1 MFIVHC
7 KLFIDLSPKFQKMKK
22 YLSIFL
28 FAICLVAQGV
38 VAQTVRL
45 TFTGV
50 GNSGYQRLDSVH
62 VENLTRGWCETL
74 LYPDTVLTLTRSA
87 GLTQVLG
94 SPMQMKA
101 YPNPFKGNARVAV
114 TAVKSEKAVLALY
127 NLAGQCVARS
137 QHLLVAGENLFDIS
151 VRKAG
156 VCVLSVS
163 TGSGSAV
170 LKLLNRGN
178 SGTDA
183 ITNCGVAPMEKLQS
197 TMTFQRTDTMRYTG
211 YATIGG
217 ARIESRWIV
226 NPRLMSHDFQLV
238 FSNGT
243 QGTLKALFSVSR
255 SKRVR
260 FSQGNLQYSNV
271 GTHLVVDGTTA
282 RGTWRFAEHQWD
294 TLGHDN
300 DNADSL
306 YTGWIDLFGWGT
318 SGYNG
323 KYPYMKD
330 TDPSHY
336 GNGIYNISE
345 TNYDWG
351 VYNAISNGGNEPN
364 MWRTLT
370 IDEWRYVLD
379 ERPDALQKFSYA
391 VIDGIGGVVLLP
403 DYWVQPQGVT
413 FIPRNGYMNVYN
425 NDQWTLLEKNGAVF
439 LPANGFCSGN
449 PLRTCQVNNSGD
461 YWTSSRDVQNDPVSN
476 NAWGLSFS
484 HHLIN
489 YRSGC
494 ARYNGLCVR
503 LVQDH

>member
-1 MFIVHC
+1 M
-7 KLFIDLSPKFQKMKK
+7 
-22 YLSIFL
+22 
-28 FAICLVAQGV
+28 QGV

-74 LYPDTVLTLTRSA
+74 LYPDTVITLDMST
-87 GLTQVLG
+87 GLLQPSG
-94 SPMQMKA
+94 NAMQISA
-101 YPNPFKGNARVAV
+101 YPNPFRGKARVAV
-114 TAVKSEKAVLALY
+114 TAAESEKAVLSLY

-137 QHLLVAGENLFDIS
+137 EQFLVAGENLFDIS

-163 TGSGSAV
+163 TGSGNAV

-183 ITNCGVAPMEKLQS
+183 ITNCGVTLMDKLQS
-197 TMTFQRTDTMRYTG
+197 TMAFQRTDTMRYTG

-217 ARIESRWIV
+217 ARVESRWIV
-226 NPRLMSHDFQLV
+226 NPRLMSYDFQLV

-255 SKRVR
+255 YKRVR
-260 FSQGNLQYSNV
+260 FSQGNLQYSNT
-271 GTHLVVDGTTA
+271 GTHLVDGGTMA
-282 RGTWRFAEHQWD
+282 RGTWRFAENQWD

-336 GNGIYNISE
+336 GNGIYSISE

-351 VYNAISNGGNEPN
+351 VYNAISNGGDEPGL
-364 MWRTLT
+364 WRTLT

-413 FIPRNGYMNVYN
+413 FIPRNGSSNIYN

-439 LPANGFCSGN
+439 LPANGFCTGN
-449 PLRTCQVNNSGD
+449 PIHTCQVNIMGD
-461 YWTSSRDVQNDPVSN
+461 YWTSSRNVVSDPLSN
-476 NAWGLSFS
+476 NACEVNFS

-489 YRSGC
+489 YMMISARFNGC
-494 ARYNGLCVR
+494 NVR
-503 LVQDH
+503 LVQEH

>member
-1 MFIVHC
+1 MQTKNKIV
-7 KLFIDLSPKFQKMKK
+7 LIL
-22 YLSIFL
+22 
-28 FAICLVAQGV
+28 CLVAEQMSF
-38 VAQTVRL
+38 AQSIDL
-45 TFTGV
+45 TFTGSM
-50 GNSGYQRLDSVH
+50 NNRHLRLDSVR
-62 VENLTRGWCETL
+62 VENLTRGWSETL
-74 LYPDTVLTLTRSA
+74 LYPDTVLTLSQSTGLSQAHCSA
-87 GLTQVLG
+87 
-94 SPMQMKA
+94 MQLKA

-114 TAVKSEKAVLALY
+114 TAAEREMAEFSLY
-127 NLAGQCVARS
+127 NLAGQCIVRS
-137 QHLLVAGENLFDIS
+137 EQLLVAGENLFDIS
-151 VRKAG
+151 LRKAG

-163 TGSGSAV
+163 TGSGRAV

-183 ITNCGVAPMEKLQS
+183 ITNCGSLAPMYKRQS
-197 TMTFQRTDTMRYTG
+197 SMAFQRNDTMRYTG
-211 YATIGG
+211 YAAIGG
-217 ARIESRWIV
+217 GRIESRWVV
-226 NPRLMSHDFQLV
+226 NPRLFSQTIELV

-255 SKRVR
+255 NKRVR
-260 FSQGNLQYSNV
+260 FSQGNLQYSTV
-271 GTHLVVDGTTA
+271 GTHAVAGDTTM
-282 RGTWRFAEHQWD
+282 RGTFRFAENQWD

-330 TDPSHY
+330 NDPSHY
-336 GNGIYNISE
+336 GNGRYSISG

-364 MWRTLT
+364 LWRTLT

-403 DYWVQPQGVT
+403 DYWEQPQGVT
-413 FIPRNGYMNVYN
+413 FIPRNGSSNVYN

-439 LPANGFCSGN
+439 LPANGFCTGT
-449 PLRTCQVNNSGD
+449 PIRTFQVNLSSD
-461 YWTSSRDVQNDPVSN
+461 YWTSSRNVVGDPTSA
-476 NAWGLSFS
+476 NAWGLNFS

-489 YRSGC
+489 YSPIS

>member
-1 MFIVHC
+1 
-7 KLFIDLSPKFQKMKK
+7 MKK
-22 YLSIFL
+22 FLSIFL
-28 FAICLVAQGV
+28 FAICLVAMQGV
-38 VAQTVRL
+38 VARSVRL

-50 GNSGYQRLDSVH
+50 SNSGYVRLDSVL
-62 VENLTRGWCETL
+62 VENLTRGWSETL
-74 LYPDTVLTLTRSA
+74 LYPDTVLTLDESA
-87 GLTQVLG
+87 GLSQVDG
-94 SPMQMKA
+94 HPMQMQV
-101 YPNPFKGNARVAV
+101 YPNPLRGKARVAV
-114 TAVKSEKAVLALY
+114 TAAKSENAVLALY

-137 QHLLVAGENLFDIS
+137 EQWLAAGENMFDIS
-151 VRKAG
+151 LRNAG

-163 TGSGSAV
+163 TGSGNAV
-170 LKLLNRGN
+170 QKLLNRCNG
-178 SGTDA
+178 GADA
-183 ITNCGVAPMEKLQS
+183 ITRCGVMPMDKLLS
-197 TMTFQRTDTMRYTG
+197 TRTFQNTDTMRYTG
-211 YATIGG
+211 YATVDR
-217 ARIESRWIV
+217 ARVESRWVV
-226 NPRLMSHDFQLV
+226 NNRLFSGTVQLV

-255 SKRVR
+255 NKRVR
-260 FSQGNLQYSNV
+260 FSQGNLQYSNT
-271 GTHLVVDGTTA
+271 GTHRVIGDTVA

-318 SGYNG
+318 SGYNR

-330 TDPSHY
+330 TVPSHY
-336 GNGIYNISE
+336 GNGRYSISE

-364 MWRTLT
+364 LWRTLT

-403 DYWVQPQGVT
+403 DYWEMPQGIT
-413 FIPRNGYMNVYN
+413 FIPRNGYANVYTI
-425 NDQWTLLEKNGAVF
+425 DQWTLLEKNGAVF
-439 LPANGFCSGN
+439 LPANGFCTGT

-461 YWTSSRDVQNDPVSN
+461 YWTSSRNVVADPVSN
-476 NAWGLSFS
+476 NACEINFS

-489 YRSGC
+489 YIMIS
-494 ARYNGLCVR
+494 ARYNGSCVR
-503 LVQDH
+503 LVQNH